1 MDPKDEIKQ
10 KIDLL
15 ELVGEYVQL
24 KPAGPD
30 RAKGLC
36 PFHGE
41 KTPSFH
47 VSRDRNHWHC
57 FGCNEGGDCFDFVMK
72 MEGMN
77 FPEAL
82 LHLGK
87 KTGVEVRRLPTKGSN
102 ERVRMLQINEL
113 AQKFFRKVLTDAPG
127 AGPARAYVESRDI
140 PSEIAERFGLGYAPD
155 AWDTL
160 SQFLVKR
167 GFGETELVKA
177 GVSMKRKTGS
187 GVIDRFRNRLMIPL
201 RDHHGNTVGFTGR
214 ILNKE
219 DRGPKYMNSPE
230 TPVYSKSALLYG
242 LDLAKRA
249 ARDVGFVVIT
259 EGNLDVVASH
269 KAGMDSIVAS
279 SGTALT
285 QQQLELLKRY
295 TDTIAFAFDADA
307 AGFKAAK
314 KGISMAR
321 GLAFD
326 VRAILLPD
334 EVKDPDE
341 LVQKDPNAW
350 KELVQKSVPIME
362 FFIAHVTKGKDLT
375 NIDDKRAVAA
385 ELLPAIGE
393 IVSVVEREHW
403 LQTVADLLRTPV
415 DQLRMAITPAAPV
428 ADQGKPAAQSGVKP
442 KKLTKHDKARQI
454 LFGYLID
461 GDARFEEFYQ
471 KFAPVFASESSWEQ
485 LYNFAKLAYDSRS
498 QSAQQPLFARLRDH
512 LASQDSADELL
523 NLLNSSVFR
532 VDETF
537 RDLPPQ
543 QVLSQID
550 ALLSMFAG
558 QAQKDARMRLAQ
570 EIRQAE
576 QAGDTQRVT
585 QLLEQLSKIA
595 R

>member
-72 MEGMN
+72 LEGMT

-87 KTGVEVRRLPTKGSN
+87 KVGVEVRRLPTKGSN
-102 ERVRMLQINEL
+102 DRARMLQINEL
-113 AQKFFRKVLTDAPG
+113 AQKFFRKVLTDVPG
-127 AGPARAYVESRDI
+127 AGPARAYIALRDI
-140 PSEIAERFGLGYAPD
+140 PNEIAEKFGLGYAPD

-160 SQFLVKR
+160 SQFLIKR
-167 GFGETELVKA
+167 GFREPELVKA
-177 GVSMKRKTGS
+177 GVSMKRKSGS
-187 GVIDRFRNRLMIPL
+187 GVIDRFRNRIMIPL

-214 ILNKE
+214 VLSGDNQ
-219 DRGPKYMNSPE
+219 GPKYMNSPE
-230 TPVYSKSALLYG
+230 TPVYSKSNLLYG

-249 ARDVGFVVIT
+249 ARDEGFVVIT

-269 KAGMDSIVAS
+269 KDDMASIVAS

-295 TDTIAFAFDADA
+295 TDTIVFAFDADA

-334 EVKDPDE
+334 DVKDPDE
-341 LVQKDPNAW
+341 LVQKDPGAW
-350 KELVQKSVPIME
+350 KTLVHQSVPIME

-375 NIDDKRAVAA
+375 NIDDKRGVAA

-415 DQLRMAITPAAPV
+415 DQLRTAIRPV
-428 ADQGKPAAQSGVKP
+428 APSSGAPQAKKSTVQP
-442 KKLTKHDKARQI
+442 KKLTKHEKARQI

-461 GDARFEEFYQ
+461 GDARFEELHE
-471 KFAPVFASESSWEQ
+471 KISPVFVLDETWAQ

-498 QSAQQPLFARLRDH
+498 QSAQQSLFARLREY
-512 LASQDSADELL
+512 LESQDSAEELVS
-523 NLLNSSVFR
+523 LLNSSTFM

-537 RDLPPQ
+537 HDMPPQ
-543 QVLSQID
+543 QVLTQID

-576 QAGDTQRVT
+576 QAGDTDKVT
-585 QLLEQLSKIA
+585 QLLEQLSKLT
-595 R
+595 

>member
-72 MEGMN
+72 LEGMT

-87 KTGVEVRRLPTKGSN
+87 KVGVEVRRLPTKGSN
-102 ERVRMLQINEL
+102 DRARMLQINDL

-127 AGPARAYVESRDI
+127 AGPARAYVEGRAI
-140 PSEIAERFGLGYAPD
+140 PTEIAEKFGLGYAPD

-167 GFGETELVKA
+167 GFREQELVKA
-177 GVSMKRKTGS
+177 GVSMKRKSGS
-187 GVIDRFRNRLMIPL
+187 GVIDRFRNRIMIPL

-214 ILNKE
+214 VLDK
-219 DRGPKYMNSPE
+219 DDHGPKYMNSPE

-249 ARDVGFVVIT
+249 ARDFGFVVIT

-269 KAGMDSIVAS
+269 KADMPSIVAS

-295 TDTIAFAFDADA
+295 TDTIVFAFDADA

-321 GLAFD
+321 GLEFD

-334 EVKDPDE
+334 DVKDPDE
-341 LVQKDPNAW
+341 LVQKDPQAW
-350 KELVQKSVPIME
+350 KTMVKQSVPIME

-375 NIDDKRAVAA
+375 NIDDKRGVAA

-415 DQLRMAITPAAPV
+415 DQLRTAIRPAAPS
-428 ADQGKPAAQSGVKP
+428 ADAPEAKKATVRP
-442 KKLTKHDKARQI
+442 KKLTKHEKARQI

-461 GDARFEEFYQ
+461 GDARFEELHE
-471 KFAPVFASESSWEQ
+471 KIAPVFALDETWAK

-498 QSAQQPLFARLRDH
+498 QSAQQSLFARLREH
-512 LASQDSADELL
+512 LESQDSAEELVS
-523 NLLNSSVFR
+523 LLNSSTFM

-537 RDLPPQ
+537 HDMPPQ
-543 QVLSQID
+543 QVLNQID

-576 QAGDTQRVT
+576 QAGNTEKVT
-585 QLLEQLSKIA
+585 QLLEQLSKLT
-595 R
+595 

>member
-10 KIDLL
+10 KMDLL

-47 VSRDRNHWHC
+47 VSRERNHWHC

-72 MEGMN
+72 MEGMT

-102 ERVRMLQINEL
+102 DRVRMLQINEL
-113 AQKFFRKVLTDAPG
+113 AEKFFRKVLLDAPG
-127 AGPARAYVESRDI
+127 AGPARTYVEGRQI
-140 PSEIAERFGLGYAPD
+140 PPEISDRFGLGYAPD

-167 GFGETELVKA
+167 GFREQELVKA
-177 GVSMKRKTGS
+177 GVSMKRKSGS
-187 GVIDRFRNRLMIPL
+187 GVIDRFRNRIMIPL

-214 ILNKE
+214 VLAGDDK
-219 DRGPKYMNSPE
+219 GPKYMNSPE

-249 ARDVGFVVIT
+249 ARDFGFVVIT

-269 KAGMDSIVAS
+269 KADMPSIVAS

-295 TDTIAFAFDADA
+295 TETIVFAFDADA

-321 GLAFD
+321 GLEFD

-341 LVQKDPNAW
+341 LVQKDPAAW
-350 KELVQKSVPIME
+350 VAMVKASVPIME
-362 FFIAHVTKGKDLT
+362 FFIAHVIKGKDLT
-375 NIDDKRAVAA
+375 NIDDKRAVAG

-415 DQLRMAITPAAPV
+415 DQLRTAIKPIKRTLAA
-428 ADQGKPAAQSGVKP
+428 KPEKKAPSTSV
-442 KKLTKHDKARQI
+442 KLTRQDKARRL
-454 LFGYLID
+454 LFGYMIGSED
-461 GDARFEEFYQ
+461 V
-471 KFAPVFASESSWEQ
+471 FAKERERMTPVFGSEPQWGQ
-485 LYNFAKLAYDSRS
+485 LYNLAGLAYDSAS
-498 QSAQQPLFARLRDH
+498 QSAQKSFFARIREQ
-512 LASQDSADELL
+512 LASHDPDGQLTALLDS
-523 NLLNSSVFR
+523 STFM

-537 RDLPPQ
+537 HDLPPQ
-543 QVLSQID
+543 QVLIQID
-550 ALLSMFAG
+550 TLLSMFAG
-558 QAQKDARMRLAQ
+558 QAQKDARRRFAQ

-576 QAGDTQRVT
+576 QAGDTQKVK
-585 QLLEQLSKIA
+585 QLLEQLSHLT
-595 R
+595 